1 MQCTGRNS
9 SKEYSRCLTVN
20 PNIALLGLHQRCT
33 TLRQRIEMPYELN
46 LLLCKNSE
54 LYSNR
59 ERKSKRKENSRAYL
73 ELLMSLENLY

>member
-20 PNIALLGLHQRCT
+20 HNIALLGLHQRCT

-59 ERKSKRKENSRAYL
+59 ERERAREKKTVGHTWNY
-73 ELLMSLENLY
+73 